1 MSDSSSSTVQQVVY
15 VSRTLARGKTLTDI
29 AQGFALTASLPHQ
42 FTGLGLIEY
51 QNETVARSLYQNGHL
66 LYLCSGE
73 LEQRAAL
80 ESLQNQRF
88 DLRGLTL
95 DPLSMMALAAATTG
109 TALELGNNR
118 VIEEIDFK
126 LELKKQGFRGI
137 VMLEM
142 ALRCVIWNVTPESIE
157 VSGSLEVA
165 PRRRVT
171 RLAWTGEMPSISMN
185 SLTDTQDSLALT
197 QTRIG
202 STQTLEIAPEG
213 STINQ
218 NKPTASQNEYIWQ
231 ALERILRVY
240 VGNGAV
246 SATQK
251 TRRDFEHLGD
261 NELIVHLHDQLRG
274 FGDKAV
280 ESFKRDLQAQSK
292 DG

>member
-1 MSDSSSSTVQQVVY
+1 MSDGSSSTVQQVVY
-15 VSRTLARGKTLTDI
+15 VSRTLVRGKTLTDL
-29 AQGFALTASLPHQ
+29 AQGFAVTASLASQ
-42 FTGLGLIEY
+42 FSGLGLIEY
-51 QNETVARSLYQNGHL
+51 KNETVARGLYQNGRL

-80 ESLQNQRF
+80 ESLRNQRF
-88 DLRGLTL
+88 DLRGLSL
-95 DPLSMMALAAATTG
+95 EPLPMMALVAASTG

-118 VIEEIDFK
+118 VIEETDFK
-126 LELKKQGFRGI
+126 LELKKHGFSGI

-142 ALRCVIWNVTPESIE
+142 ALHCVIWHVTPESIE
-157 VSGSLEVA
+157 VSDSLEVA
-165 PRRRVT
+165 TRRRVT
-171 RLAWTGEMPSISMN
+171 RLAWMGEMPSISVGSLN
-185 SLTDTQDSLALT
+185 STQDSLALT

-218 NKPTASQNEYIWQ
+218 NKPIASQNEYIWQ
-231 ALERILRVY
+231 ALERVLRVY

-246 SATQK
+246 FATQK

-261 NELIVHLHDQLRG
+261 NEIIVQLQDQLRG

-280 ESFKRDLQAQSK
+280 EAFNRDLQAQRK